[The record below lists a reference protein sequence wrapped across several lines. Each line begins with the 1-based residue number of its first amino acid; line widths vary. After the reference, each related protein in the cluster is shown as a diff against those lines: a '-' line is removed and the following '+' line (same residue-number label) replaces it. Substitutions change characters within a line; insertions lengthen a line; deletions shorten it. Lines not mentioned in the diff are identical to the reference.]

1 MNAGVNPDT
10 AATLTV
16 RTGPQYAGLLGIG
29 GYRPVRSV
37 DNEEICTYIDSSD
50 TWIRERTGIVTRGWA
65 GPQETVVSMATAAGG
80 KAIAAAGLQPEQIG
94 FVLVAT
100 ITHGYQTPSAAVE
113 IAYELGATGAAAV
126 DLSAAC
132 SGFCHGVAM
141 ANDMVRGGSA
151 EYVLVIGVEK
161 LMDFV
166 DRADR
171 SVGFIFADGA
181 GAAVVGP
188 VDRPAIGPTVWGADG
203 SQLRAIAQAS
213 SWTDLRGPDLGGTDP
228 RGAAPREPALAA
240 GGDGSYPFIG
250 MQGQAV
256 FRWAVT
262 AIPKV
267 AQAALEAAGLSTA
280 DLDVFVPHQAN
291 LRIIDALAKKLALP
305 EHVVVARDIVDTG
318 NTSAASVPLSLD
330 RLIETGQ
337 VRSGQTALLVGFGA
351 GLTYAAQVVVLP

>member
-1 MNAGVNPDT
+1 MRS
-10 AATLTV
+10 TLAV
-16 RTGPQYAGLLGIG
+16 KTGPAYAGLLGIG
-29 GYRPVRSV
+29 AYRPVRSV
-37 DNEEICTYIDSSD
+37 DNEEICAYIDSSD
-50 TWIRERTGIVTRGWA
+50 EWIRERTGIVSRGWA

-80 KAIAAAGLQPEQIG
+80 KAIAAAGLQSEQIG

-113 IAYELGATGAAAV
+113 IAYELGATRAAAV

-151 EYVLVIGVEK
+151 DYVLVIGVEK
-161 LMDFV
+161 LMDFI
-166 DRADR
+166 DRTDR
-171 SVGFIFADGA
+171 SLGFIFADGA
-181 GAAVVGP
+181 GAAVIGP

-203 SQLRAIAQAS
+203 SQQRAIAQAS
-213 SWTDLRGPDLGGTDP
+213 SWADLRDP
-228 RGAAPREPALAA
+228 SL
-240 GGDGSYPFIG
+240 GDGSYPFIG

-267 AQAALEAAGLSTA
+267 AQAALDAAGLSTEE
-280 DLDVFVPHQAN
+280 LDVFVPHQAN
-291 LRIIDALAKKLALP
+291 LRIIDALVKKLALP

>member
-1 MNAGVNPDT
+1 MNAE
-10 AATLTV
+10 L
-16 RTGPQYAGLLGIG
+16 RTTTGAQYAGLLGIG

-37 DNEEICTYIDSSD
+37 DNEEICRYIDSSD
-50 TWIRERTGIVTRGWA
+50 QWIRERTGIASRGWA

-100 ITHGYQTPSAAVE
+100 ISHGYQTPSAAVE
-113 IAYELGATGAAAV
+113 IAYELGATRAAAV
-126 DLSAAC
+126 DMSAAC

-161 LMDFV
+161 LMDFI
-166 DRADR
+166 DHTDR

-203 SQLRAIAQAS
+203 SQLGAIAQAT
-213 SWTDLRGPDLGGTDP
+213 SWSDLREWGSREGG
-228 RGAAPREPALAA
+228 GE
-240 GGDGSYPFIG
+240 GSYPFIG

-267 AQAALEAAGLSTA
+267 CQAALTEAGLTAA

-291 LRIIDALAKKLALP
+291 MRIIDALVKKLALP
-305 EHVVVARDIVDTG
+305 GHVVVARDIVDTG

-337 VRSGQTALLVGFGA
+337 VRSGQTALLAGFGA
-351 GLTYAAQVVVLP
+351 GLTYAAQVVILP

>member
-1 MNAGVNPDT
+1 MSPPL
-10 AATLTV
+10 AT
-16 RTGPQYAGLLGIG
+16 RTGAQYAGLLGIG

-37 DNEEICTYIDSSD
+37 GNEEICTYIDSSD
-50 TWIRERTGIVTRGWA
+50 AWIRERTGIVSRRWA

-80 KAIAAAGLQPEQIG
+80 KAIAAAGLQPEQIR

-100 ITHGYQTPSAAVE
+100 ISHGYQTPSAAVE
-113 IAYELGATGAAAV
+113 VAYDLGVTRAAAV

-151 EYVLVIGVEK
+151 DYVLVIGVEK
-161 LMDFV
+161 LMDFI
-166 DRADR
+166 DRTDR

-181 GAAVVGP
+181 GAAVIGP

-203 SQLRAIAQAS
+203 SQLSAIAQAS
-213 SWTDLRGPDLGGTDP
+213 SWVDLRGSDP
-228 RGAAPREPALAA
+228 RESALRA
-240 GGDGSYPFIG
+240 GDGSYPFIG

-267 AQAALEAAGLSTA
+267 AQAALTAAGLTAA

-291 LRIIDALAKKLALP
+291 LRIIDALVKRLALP

-351 GLTYAAQVVVLP
+351 GLTYAAQVIVLP

>member
-1 MNAGVNPDT
+1 MSAGT
-10 AATLTV
+10 GARLTV
-16 RTGPQYAGLLGIG
+16 KTGPAYAGLLGIG

-37 DNEEICTYIDSSD
+37 DNEEICRYIDSSD
-50 TWIRERTGIVTRGWA
+50 AWIRERTGIVSRGWA
-65 GPQETVVSMATAAGG
+65 GPQESVISMATAAGG

-113 IAYELGATGAAAV
+113 IAYELGATQAAAV

-132 SGFCHGVAM
+132 SGFCHGVAI
-141 ANDMVRGGSA
+141 ANDMVRGGSV
-151 EYVLVIGVEK
+151 EHVLVIGVEK
-161 LMDFV
+161 LMDFI
-166 DRADR
+166 DRTDR

-181 GAAVVGP
+181 GAAVIGP
-188 VDRPAIGPTVWGADG
+188 VDRPSIGPTVWGADG
-203 SQLRAIAQAS
+203 SQLSAIAQAT
-213 SWTDLRGPDLGGTDP
+213 SWANLRESDR
-228 RGAAPREPALAA
+228 RGAALD

-267 AQAALEAAGLSTA
+267 AQAAMDAAGLSTA

-291 LRIIDALAKKLALP
+291 LRIIDALVKKLALP

>member
-1 MNAGVNPDT
+1 MS
-10 AATLTV
+10 ATLSV
-16 RTGPQYAGLLGIG
+16 RTGPAYAGLLGIG
-29 GYRPVRSV
+29 AYRPVRSV

-50 TWIRERTGIVTRGWA
+50 TWIRERTGIVSRGWA

-100 ITHGYQTPSAAVE
+100 ITHGYQTPAAAVE
-113 IAYELGATGAAAV
+113 IAYDLGATCAAAV

-151 EYVLVIGVEK
+151 DYVLVIGVEK
-161 LMDFV
+161 LMDFI
-166 DRADR
+166 DRGDR
-171 SVGFIFADGA
+171 STGFIFADGA
-181 GAAVVGP
+181 GAAVIGP

-203 SQLRAIAQAS
+203 SQLRAITQAS
-213 SWTDLRGPDLGGTDP
+213 SWADLREAGTHETGV
-228 RGAAPREPALAA
+228 RESRQREAGPREPGL

-267 AQAALEAAGLSTA
+267 AQAALDAAGLSIEE
-280 DLDVFVPHQAN
+280 LDVFVPHQAN
-291 LRIIDALAKKLALP
+291 LRIIDALVKKLALP
-305 EHVVVARDIVDTG
+305 ERVVVARDIVDTG

-337 VRSGQTALLVGFGA
+337 VRGGQTALLVGFGA

>member
-1 MNAGVNPDT
+1 MTPT
-10 AATLTV
+10 LAT
-16 RTGPQYAGLLGIG
+16 RTGARYAGLLGVG

-37 DNEEICTYIDSSD
+37 GNEEICTYIDSSD
-50 TWIRERTGIVTRGWA
+50 AWIRERTGIVSRGWA
-65 GPQETVVSMATAAGG
+65 GPQETVISMATAAGG

-94 FVLVAT
+94 FVLLAT

-113 IAYELGATGAAAV
+113 VAFELGATRAAAV
-126 DLSAAC
+126 DVSAAC

-151 EYVLVIGVEK
+151 DYVLVIGVEK
-161 LMDFV
+161 LMDFI
-166 DRADR
+166 DRTDR

-181 GAAVVGP
+181 GAAVIGP

-203 SQLRAIAQAS
+203 SQLGAIAQAS
-213 SWTDLRGPDLGGTDP
+213 SWSDLRDG
-228 RGAAPREPALAA
+228 
-240 GGDGSYPFIG
+240 GGDGSYPYIG

-267 AQAALEAAGLSTA
+267 ALAALEAAGLSTA

-291 LRIIDALAKKLALP
+291 LRIIDALVKKLALP

-330 RLIETGQ
+330 RLFETGQ
-337 VRSGQTALLVGFGA
+337 VRSGQTALLIGFGA

>member
-1 MNAGVNPDT
+1 MSP
-10 AATLTV
+10 TLTV
-16 RTGPQYAGLLGIG
+16 KTGPQYAGLLGIG

-37 DNEEICTYIDSSD
+37 DNEEMCTYIDSSD
-50 TWIRERTGIVTRGWA
+50 QWIRERTGIVSRGWA
-65 GPQETVVSMATAAGG
+65 GPQETLVSMAAAAGG

-113 IAYELGATGAAAV
+113 IAFELGATQAAAV
-126 DLSAAC
+126 DVSAAC

-141 ANDMVRGGSA
+141 ANDMVRGGSVD
-151 EYVLVIGVEK
+151 YVLVIGVEK
-161 LMDFV
+161 LMDFI
-166 DRADR
+166 DRTDR

-203 SQLRAIAQAS
+203 SQLSAIAQPT
-213 SWTDLRGPDLGGTDP
+213 SWAGLRVG
-228 RGAAPREPALAA
+228 

-267 AQAALEAAGLSTA
+267 CQAALDAAGVSTA
-280 DLDVFVPHQAN
+280 ELDVFVPHQAN
-291 LRIIDALAKKLALP
+291 LRIVDALVKKLALP
-305 EHVVVARDIVDTG
+305 ERVVVARDIVDTG

-330 RLIETGQ
+330 RLIQTGQ
-337 VRSGQTALLVGFGA
+337 VRSGQTALLAGFGA

>member
-1 MNAGVNPDT
+1 MPSQ
-10 AATLTV
+10 
-16 RTGPQYAGLLGIG
+16 TGPAYAGLLGIG
-29 GYRPVRSV
+29 AYRPVRSV
-37 DNEEICTYIDSSD
+37 DNEEICAYIDSSD
-50 TWIRERTGIVTRGWA
+50 EWIRERTGIVSRGWA
-65 GPQETVVSMATAAGG
+65 GPQETLVSMATAAGG

-113 IAYELGATGAAAV
+113 IAYELGATRAAAV

-151 EYVLVIGVEK
+151 DHVLVIGVEK
-161 LMDFV
+161 LMDFI
-166 DRADR
+166 DRTDR

-181 GAAVVGP
+181 GAAVIGP

-203 SQLRAIAQAS
+203 SQQRAIAQAS
-213 SWTDLRGPDLGGTDP
+213 SWADLRGPDQGGSAGATGPTRSSGCRDRPCSAGPSP
-228 RGAAPREPALAA
+228 RSPRWP
-240 GGDGSYPFIG
+240 
-250 MQGQAV
+250 
-256 FRWAVT
+256 R
-262 AIPKV
+262 
-267 AQAALEAAGLSTA
+267 AALEAAGLGTG
-280 DLDVFVPHQAN
+280 DIDVFVPHQAN
-291 LRIIDALAKKLALP
+291 LRIIDALVKKLALP

>member
-1 MNAGVNPDT
+1 MNAG
-10 AATLTV
+10 AAPRTLQVT
-16 RTGPQYAGLLGIG
+16 TGAQYAGLLGIG

-50 TWIRERTGIVTRGWA
+50 AWIRERTGIVSRGWA
-65 GPQETVVSMATAAGG
+65 GPKETVVSMAAAAGG

-94 FVLVAT
+94 FILVAT
-100 ITHGYQTPSAAVE
+100 ISHGYQTPSAAVE
-113 IAYELGATGAAAV
+113 IAHELGATRAAAV

-151 EYVLVIGVEK
+151 DHVLVIGVEK
-161 LMDFV
+161 LMDFI
-166 DRADR
+166 DHTDR

-181 GAAVVGP
+181 GDAVIGP
-188 VDRPAIGPTVWGADG
+188 VDRPAIGPTIWGADG
-203 SQLRAIAQAS
+203 SQAAAIAQPAS
-213 SWTDLRGPDLGGTDP
+213 WVDLRVLDP
-228 RGAAPREPALAA
+228 LTAEA
-240 GGDGSYPFIG
+240 GGGAYPYIG

-267 AQAALEAAGLSTA
+267 CQAALDAAGLTVA
-280 DLDVFVPHQAN
+280 ELDVFVPHQAN
-291 LRIIDALAKKLALP
+291 LRIVDALVKKLALP
-305 EHVVVARDIVDTG
+305 EDVVVARDIVDTG

-330 RLIETGQ
+330 RLIQTGQ
-337 VRSGQTALLVGFGA
+337 VRSGQTALLAGFGA